1 MRDVPRT
8 FPALMR
14 AAKVQKKAR
23 DVGFDW
29 DEAREALEKV
39 REEADEVEEVLQNP
53 EKLAGELGD
62 LLFAAVNVCRMKKVP
77 PELALNATTEK
88 FIRRFSHIEEAAQA
102 QGRNLR
108 DMTLREM
115 DALWEEAKAS
125 ERKK

>member
-29 DEAREALEKV
+29 DDAREALKKV

-53 EKLAGELGD
+53 EKLAASWATCCLRRSTS
-62 LLFAAVNVCRMKKVP
+62 AA
-77 PELALNATTEK
+77 
-88 FIRRFSHIEEAAQA
+88 
-102 QGRNLR
+102 
-108 DMTLREM
+108 
-115 DALWEEAKAS
+115 
-125 ERKK
+125 

>member
-39 REEADEVEEVLQNP
+39 REEADEVERSAEP
-53 EKLAGELGD
+53 ESSPASWATCCLRRSTS
-62 LLFAAVNVCRMKKVP
+62 AA
-77 PELALNATTEK
+77 
-88 FIRRFSHIEEAAQA
+88 
-102 QGRNLR
+102 
-108 DMTLREM
+108 
-115 DALWEEAKAS
+115 
-125 ERKK
+125 

>member
-1 MRDVPRT
+1 
-8 FPALMR
+8 MR

-29 DEAREALEKV
+29 DDAREALKKV
-39 REEADEVEEVLQNP
+39 REEADEVEEVLQDP

-88 FIRRFSHIEEAAQA
+88 FIRRFSHIEEAARA